1 MSTAELG
8 TFYYVAQEWG
18 VSIAPHFVC
27 NQPQNSRSSS
37 QPRFSQKKK
46 TKKKKKMQFDIPTII
61 PKRVPYWCFHHS
73 KSNKEVAYL
82 FSFSIFMHI
91 LFPQVDIEN
100 FVSLTCTYTL
110 TFRVLKWRE
119 SVYPPWTM
127 LFITPKPLEVLR
139 WNFGLGDKLSLGIV
153 WGQS

>member
-46 TKKKKKMQFDIPTII
+46 NKTKNKKMQFDIPTII

-110 TFRVLKWRE
+110 TFEYWSGGRVCI
-119 SVYPPWTM
+119 PPEQCY
-127 LFITPKPLEVLR
+127 L
-139 WNFGLGDKLSLGIV
+139 
-153 WGQS
+153 